1 MNEGEIVMANLAGKT
16 KENVFKNLK
25 KECISIIE
33 ESCEVLENETM
44 VSRLKLM
51 KEQLTNKEYNKET
64 INEDL
69 LKLSELRKTLKE
81 E

>member
-1 MNEGEIVMANLAGKT
+1 MANLAGKT
-16 KENVFKNLK
+16 KENVFENLK
-25 KECISIIE
+25 NECISIIE
-33 ESCEVLENETM
+33 ESCEVIEDEAM

-51 KEQLTNKEYNKET
+51 KEQLSNKEYNKET

-81 E
+81 G